1 MLELGVTNKK
11 QESQDQYSELDFYSG
26 KNGWISLFL
35 LLSPNNITWNHELFY
50 GIIDSFIHTIYI
62 QLFSFI
68 YIYNHL
74 YLFQQMSAEKH
85 FKLR

>member
-50 GIIDSFIHTIYI
+50 GIIQF
-62 QLFSFI
+62 
-68 YIYNHL
+68 
-74 YLFQQMSAEKH
+74 
-85 FKLR
+85 

>member
-50 GIIDSFIHTIYI
+50 GIIDSFIHTI
-62 QLFSFI
+62 LFIHTIVFI
-68 YIYNHL
+68 YIYI
-74 YLFQQMSAEKH
+74 
-85 FKLR
+85 